1 MTNAIDR
8 ARSLAELHHDA
19 EIRECLRALIA
30 ECERLASKPD
40 AQLHTIVAVRTA
52 LGEPESP
59 TRPGWR
65 RNHAR
70 EGGDWDEAW
79 VHTSG
84 VQVLH
89 DAVGHDWQAWTVE
102 DRDGVFKP
110 FGGVWRAWEDAARDA
125 MAAVN
130 VPAEPDSP
138 DGLLHDRIHP
148 TSGRL
153 IAAAPI
159 MPDKAADPHGLGVDT
174 NALREAWDCTV
185 NGGATTREGVIAM
198 LLEYDRQKV
207 G

>member
-30 ECERLASKPD
+30 ECERLTA
-40 AQLHTIVAVRTA
+40 IVAVRTA

-89 DAVGHDWQAWTVE
+89 DAVGHDWQAWTAE

-138 DGLLHDRIHP
+138 DGL
-148 TSGRL
+148 
-153 IAAAPI
+153 
-159 MPDKAADPHGLGVDT
+159 GVDT
-174 NALREAWDCTV
+174 NALREAWNFTV
-185 NGGATTREGVIAM
+185 KGGATTREGVIAM
-198 LLEYDRQKV
+198 LLEYDRKK
-207 G
+207 GGE